1 MTDNYTCVWTTE
13 DRETSHQRHQI
24 APETSHADALEV
36 MKSARHTKTEH
47 SDHTEPIISSG
58 IIPQRSPR

>member
-24 APETSHADALEV
+24 APETSHADALVRDDE
-36 MKSARHTKTEH
+36 MGKTH
-47 SDHTEPIISSG
+47 KN
-58 IIPQRSPR
+58 